1 MSLNAYRTLARAA
14 VKRANVE
21 TIASAQMIDNFADA
35 LEASANIGKYVP
47 ETDSQMSEYVRKNA
61 SEIEITQEF
70 LPSGVIVNRANVV
83 FSNGK
88 TIQMR
93 IWGIE
98 KGAESLPAHKL
109 TADEIK
115 KSEILTCTSDGAP
128 VLNMQRPF
136 FKDGKLCYPKQW
148 YLKVA

>member
-14 VKRANVE
+14 VRRANVE
-21 TIASAQMIDNFADA
+21 TIANAAVIENFTEA

-47 ETDSQMSEYVRKNA
+47 ENDTQMSEYVRKNA
-61 SEIEITQEF
+61 KEIEITQEF
-70 LPSGVIVNRANVV
+70 LPSGVIANRANVL
-83 FSNGK
+83 FANGK

-109 TADEIK
+109 TAEEIK
-115 KSEILTCTSDGAP
+115 TAEILTCTSDGAP

-136 FKDGKLCYPKQW
+136 YKDGKLCYPKQW

>member
-14 VKRANVE
+14 VRRADVSTLAN
-21 TIASAQMIDNFADA
+21 ASVLDNFADA

-47 ETDSQMSEYVRKNA
+47 EDDAQMTEYVRKNA
-61 SEIEITQEF
+61 KEIEITQEF
-70 LPSGVIVNRANVV
+70 LPSGVIANRANVV

-109 TADEIK
+109 TADEVK
-115 KSEILTCTSDGAP
+115 KAEILTCTSDGAP
-128 VLNMQRPF
+128 VLNTSRPF

>member
-98 KGAESLPAHKL
+98 KGAESLPARKL
-109 TADEIK
+109 TAEEIK
-115 KSEILTCTSDGAP
+115 KAEILTCTSDGAP

>member
-14 VKRANVE
+14 VKRGNVE
-21 TIASAQMIDNFADA
+21 TIANAQIIDNFADA

-47 ETDSQMSEYVRKNA
+47 EEDEQMTEYVRKNA

-70 LPSGVIVNRANVV
+70 LPSGVIANRVIV
-83 FSNGK
+83 LFKNGR

-93 IWGIE
+93 VWGIE

-109 TADEIK
+109 TAEEIK
-115 KSEILTCTSDGAP
+115 KAEIITCTSDGAP